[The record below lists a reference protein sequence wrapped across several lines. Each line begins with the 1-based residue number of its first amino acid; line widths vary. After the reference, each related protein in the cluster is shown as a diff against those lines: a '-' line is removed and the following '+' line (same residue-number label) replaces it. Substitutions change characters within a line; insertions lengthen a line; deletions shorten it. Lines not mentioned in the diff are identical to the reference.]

1 MQRLIIMKRE
11 QAIELATKMLLKIFN
26 DDTEAVKT
34 IILSKTAG
42 DKEGA
47 AVICSALIDMKQ
59 LIQELIDAIV
69 DD

>member
-1 MQRLIIMKRE
+1 MKRE
-11 QAIELATKMLLKIFN
+11 EAIELATKMLLKIFN

-34 IILSKTAG
+34 IILSKAFSENG

-47 AVICSALIDMKQ
+47 EVICSALIDMKQ

>member
-1 MQRLIIMKRE
+1 MKRE
-11 QAIELATKMLLKIFN
+11 EAIELATKMLLKIFN

-34 IILSKTAG
+34 IILSKTAFSENG

-59 LIQELIDAIV
+59 LIQELIDAII